1 MSALKATVLDI
12 NEKRAEKPASPQ
24 VEDGH
29 VRIANELLD
38 AFLSFP
44 FSARQQKIVMAVIR
58 KTYGYNKTEDEIGLT
73 QFVKLTGIS
82 MKHVSTVISELV
94 EMNVLFVSQGIYA
107 RSIKLNKDYTMW
119 SSPKNGE
126 ASLKRV
132 SLKKGEGSPQ
142 NGDKGLPNLGN
153 TIDKPKD
160 NTKDS
165 TADKKQSAI
174 SLKSWLQKIKDS
186 GEQAIRDDD
195 PIFDFAAK
203 IGITDEMLSLCWKD
217 FRKNHLAL
225 NKRQKDW
232 RAHFRNHVRS
242 NWSRIWAIN
251 SDGQA
256 FLTTIGRM
264 RQKEFEG
271 VES

>member
-1 MSALKATVLDI
+1 VLDI
-12 NEKRAEKPASPQ
+12 NERRTEKQASPQ

-38 AFLSFP
+38 AFISFP

-94 EMNVLFVSQGIYA
+94 EMKVLFVSQGVHA
-107 RSIKLNKDYTMW
+107 RSIKLNKDYTAW
-119 SSPKNGE
+119 VSPKKGE
-126 ASLKRV
+126 VSPKRV
-132 SLKKGEGSPQ
+132 SLKRGEGSPQ
-142 NGDKGLPNLGN
+142 NGGNGLPNLGN

-165 TADKKQSAI
+165 TADKKQSAV
-174 SLKSWLQKIKDS
+174 SLKSWLQKTKDA
-186 GEQAIRDDD
+186 GEPAIRDDD
-195 PIFDFAAK
+195 PIFDYAET
-203 IGITDEMLSLCWKD
+203 IGITHEMLTLCWKD
-217 FRKNHLAL
+217 FRKKNLAT

-242 NWSRIWAIN
+242 NWSHIWAIN
-251 SDGQA
+251 SDGKA

-271 VES
+271 DNS